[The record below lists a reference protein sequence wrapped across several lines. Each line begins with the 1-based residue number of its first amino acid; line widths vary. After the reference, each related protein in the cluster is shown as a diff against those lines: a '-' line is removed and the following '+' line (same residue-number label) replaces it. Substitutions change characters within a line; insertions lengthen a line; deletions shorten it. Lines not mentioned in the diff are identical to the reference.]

1 MKLWQI
7 HDGTDT
13 QLVMVD
19 DESVFSEAG
28 PRARIAGIAKAIEGG
43 ASPGRTFTA
52 EAKHVVLRDARRVQ
66 QSSSDQ
72 DIDFVMGE
80 GKEEKTVSLSIADGG
95 IRDEIFGA
103 VAHATEGRLK
113 RYEDTLSRPRAVLP
127 SLIAL
132 TVFGF
137 GTAIAI
143 RAAAALQAA
152 DEVVVSGRKKGL
164 KQLFV
169 WILETLGPTGVAVI
183 GGLICALCL
192 WTFTGRLRAPPHL
205 QMLQSTPYRVPGT
218 VSTGLKYLA
227 LLAVWALFAP
237 GLLR

>member
-1 MKLWQI
+1 MKVWQI
-7 HDGTDT
+7 HDGGDT

-19 DESVFSEAG
+19 DESVFSESG

-52 EAKHVVLRDARRVQ
+52 EAKHVVLRDTRRVQ
-66 QSSSDQ
+66 QTSGDQ
-72 DIDFVMGE
+72 DIDFVLGE
-80 GKEEKTVSLSIADGG
+80 GKEEKTISVGVADGG
-95 IRDEIFGA
+95 MRDDIFAA
-103 VAHATEGRLK
+103 VEKATEGRLK
-113 RYEDTLSRPRAVLP
+113 RYEDSLSRPRAALP

-137 GTAIAI
+137 GTAIAM

-152 DEVVVSGRKKGL
+152 DEVVVSGRKKGI

-169 WILETLGPTGVAVI
+169 WILEFLGPTGVAVI

-192 WTFTGRLRAPPHL
+192 WNLQSRLRTPPHL
-205 QMLQSTPYRVPGT
+205 QMLQSTPYRAPGT
-218 VSTGLKYLA
+218 MVTGLKYLA
-227 LLAVWALFAP
+227 LIAVWFLFAP
-237 GLLR
+237 GLFR